1 MLVLGLGHV
10 YGRVLVD
17 ALLPLL
23 TVIAEGVS
31 DDYTA
36 ALMWDRA
43 DPDML
48 LIQAQFLNPA
58 GGLSALGIHFGAQVE
73 AGTHVQHALVPPVL
87 VYVLL
92 GVWPVTTVARRL
104 MLLAAGVPA
113 ALLSLALTTPFL
125 LAGKVETLVQ
135 DYAARSAIVRREPLV
150 LTWMLFCEGGGRWLL
165 PLLLGLACVALL
177 ATADDD
183 LSSGYS

>member
-1 MLVLGLGHV
+1 MDQLEHHTPLVIRSAPTLLLRVLLVNVLVLGLGHV

-23 TVIAEGVS
+23 AVIAEGVS

-104 MLLAAGVPA
+104 RPRCAVIVGIDHAVFAGGQSRNLGPG
-113 ALLSLALTTPFL
+113 LR
-125 LAGKVETLVQ
+125 G
-135 DYAARSAIVRREPLV
+135 PLCDR
-150 LTWMLFCEGGGRWLL
+150 T
-165 PLLLGLACVALL
+165 
-177 ATADDD
+177 
-183 LSSGYS
+183 S